1 MPTKKEQATQKP
13 QELVSTN
20 THSKGHGLG
29 KGIGALLG
37 STPDVSIVTP
47 QSPSRIQEKEF
58 EKIKISLIDTNPWQ
72 PRSEFEEEAL
82 AELVESIKTNG
93 LIQPITVRL
102 GKNGRYQLIA
112 GERRLR
118 ASKLAGME
126 TIAAFI
132 RTANDM
138 QMLEMGLVENIQ
150 RKDLNPIEIALS
162 FQRLMNECNLK
173 QDELA
178 AKVAKS
184 RPLSANYLRLLKL
197 STPVQ
202 KYICEGRIS
211 MGHAKMLASLD
222 DIDQQKEIA
231 DKVIADDLSV
241 RQLENLIKKINQDK
255 NADKKPTKLA
265 LPQHLVSVRQQLS
278 EYYHADIKIN
288 RNIKGKGQIVLA
300 FKNDKDLERILDL
313 LKK

>member
-1 MPTKKEQATQKP
+1 MAENKK
-13 QELVSTN
+13 S
-20 THSKGHGLG
+20 GLNRG
-29 KGIGALLG
+29 LSSLL
-37 STPDVSIVTP
+37 PDESIVNIN
-47 QSPSRIQEKEF
+47 SPSRIQETTFSE
-58 EKIKISLIDTNPWQ
+58 IKLSLIDTNPWQ
-72 PRSEFEEEAL
+72 PRSEFEENAL
-82 AELVESIKTNG
+82 IELAESIKTNG
-93 LIQPITVRL
+93 LIQPITVRVE
-102 GKNGRYQLIA
+102 KNGRYQLIA

-118 ASKLAGME
+118 ASKMAGLD

-150 RKDLNPIEIALS
+150 RKDLNPIEIAVS

-178 AKVAKS
+178 TKVSKS
-184 RPLSANYLRLLKL
+184 RSLIANYLRLLKL

-202 KYICEGRIS
+202 KQICEGQIS

-231 DKVIADDLSV
+231 EKIITDGLSV

-255 NADKKPTKLA
+255 NAEKKKTKIA
-265 LPQHLVSVRQQLS
+265 LPQHLVAVRQNLS
-278 EYYHADIKIN
+278 AYYKSDIKIN
-288 RNIKGKGQIVLA
+288 RNAKGKGHIVFE
-300 FKNDKDLERILDL
+300 FKNDKDLERLLDL